1 METKLRIINELEKDQ
16 KGIHL
21 RELSRL
27 VKSGLPN
34 IKRFMEILEKEGVIK
49 KEKDANLVK
58 FRLKEGYKT
67 VSYLKQLHTERF
79 LTLPSRARQAITDF
93 INAVEI
99 KPLLVLI
106 FGSYAKCN
114 YNKESDIDILLVFQ
128 RVENESL
135 IENNAKRISM
145 RTNVKLSPIYVDYKS
160 FENNFLNKEHDF
172 SKEIRGNVIIIW
184 GVELYYSLLW
194 RFLK

>member
-106 FGSYAKCN
+106 
-114 YNKESDIDILLVFQ
+114 
-128 RVENESL
+128 
-135 IENNAKRISM
+135 
-145 RTNVKLSPIYVDYKS
+145 
-160 FENNFLNKEHDF
+160 
-172 SKEIRGNVIIIW
+172 
-184 GVELYYSLLW
+184 
-194 RFLK
+194 